1 MKRISGHDLVLAALT
16 GVLYPLTFMIPYTGI
31 LAWVLL
37 IPLFWA
43 IENKSASD
51 AFKLGLLAGLVSNFA
66 GTYWLIGTLSR
77 FGGFPIIVSVL
88 FILMLSAF
96 SGLSYAIFSYIV
108 TRLGFLR
115 RPGVVSALLVAAVWT
130 SIEYL
135 FPFLFPYGIANSQ
148 ADYIPVIQIFDL
160 FGVYALSFIIVVV
173 NLALM
178 RVLKNLT
185 GEPRLPAGEIVLALA
200 LVIST
205 LVYGYIRIGTV
216 DGEIAQAPKLKIG
229 MVQANFDFLEKSESQ
244 EDVVTKRHKE
254 MSLDLKSDD
263 LIIWPE
269 TAIQAWFPIESDYLL
284 VREEMG
290 VPKMDGKYF
299 IVGGMSFTP
308 KNPNGEV
315 KSDDDL
321 FKYNTAFLANS
332 DGVIMGRYNK
342 IKLLL
347 FGEYLPFTN
356 LIPALKSISPASGD
370 FTPGRELNLF
380 VIEDKGARIAP
391 IICYED
397 IIPSFSRRFV
407 EKGANLIVNITNDAW
422 FGRTVAPYQ
431 HMFVSIPRSVETRRY
446 LLRST
451 NTGISAVID
460 PVGRVVAKTPIFVKT
475 NLESEV
481 GLMNGGLTLYT
492 RLGDV
497 FPIASLVFWV
507 GYAAISRLRGKSA
520 SERIEE

>member
-1 MKRISGHDLVLAALT
+1 MNKISGHDLVLAALT

-43 IENKSASD
+43 IERKSAKD

-88 FILMLSAF
+88 FILVLSAF
-96 SGLSYAIFSYIV
+96 SGLSYAIFAYIV

-115 RPGVVSALLVAAVWT
+115 RPGVISALLVAAVWT
-130 SIEYL
+130 SVEYL

-148 ADYIPVIQIFDL
+148 ADYIPVIQVFDL
-160 FGVYALSFIIVVV
+160 LGVYLLSFIIVVV
-173 NLALM
+173 NVTLM
-178 RVLKNLT
+178 RALKRLT
-185 GEPRLPAGEIVLALA
+185 GVSPFPIGETVLAL
-200 LVIST
+200 T
-205 LVYGYIRIGTV
+205 LVVATLAYGYIRIGAV
-216 DGEIAQAPKLKIG
+216 DREIARAPKLKIG

-244 EDVVTKRHKE
+244 EEVVTARHKE
-254 MSLDLKSDD
+254 MSLDLESDD

-269 TAIQAWFPIESDYLL
+269 TAIQAWFPVESDYLL

-290 VPKMDGKYF
+290 VPKIDGKYF

-308 KNPNGEV
+308 KNPNAEV
-315 KSDDDL
+315 ESDDDL
-321 FKYNTAFLANS
+321 FKYNTAFLTNS

-370 FTPGRELNLF
+370 FTPGSELNLF
-380 VIEDKGARIAP
+380 EIEDKGVRIAP

-422 FGRTVAPYQ
+422 FGKSVAPYQ

-460 PVGRVVAKTPIFVKT
+460 PVGRVVAKTPIFVRT

-497 FPIASLVFWV
+497 FPFACLVFWA
-507 GYAAISRLRGKSA
+507 GYAVIVRLKGKGAPQSVQ
-520 SERIEE
+520 E

>member
-43 IENKSASD
+43 IENKCAKD

-66 GTYWLIGTLSR
+66 GTYWLIGTLDR
-77 FGGFPIIVSVL
+77 FGGFPTPVSVL
-88 FILMLSAF
+88 FILVLSAF
-96 SGLSYAIFSYIV
+96 SGLSYALFSYIV
-108 TRLGFLR
+108 TRLGFIR
-115 RPGVVSALLVAAVWT
+115 RPGVVSALLAAAVWT
-130 SIEYL
+130 SIEYI

-148 ADYIPVIQIFDL
+148 ADYIPVIQVFDL
-160 FGVYALSFIIVVV
+160 FGVYGLSFIIVVV
-173 NLALM
+173 NIALM
-178 RVLKNLT
+178 RVLKKLT
-185 GEPRLPAGEIVLALA
+185 GESPLPTGEIVLAVA
-200 LVIST
+200 LVLAT
-205 LVYGYIRIGTV
+205 LVYGYVRIGEV
-216 DGEIAQAPKLKIG
+216 EREIARAPKLKIG

-244 EDVVTKRHKE
+244 EEVVTKRHKE

-308 KNPNGEV
+308 KNPNAEV

-321 FKYNTAFLANS
+321 LKYNTAFLTNS
-332 DGVIMGRYNK
+332 DGVIMGRYHK

-356 LIPALKSISPASGD
+356 LIPALRNISPASGD
-370 FTPGRELNLF
+370 FTPGRDLNLF
-380 VIEDKGARIAP
+380 EIEEKGARIAP

-407 EKGANLIVNITNDAW
+407 KKGANLIVNITNDAW

-460 PVGRVVAKTPIFVKT
+460 PVGRVVAKTPIFVRT

-497 FPIASLVFWV
+497 FPIACLVLWA
-507 GYAAISRLRGKSA
+507 GYAVIARLRGKGA
-520 SERIEE
+520 SERVEK